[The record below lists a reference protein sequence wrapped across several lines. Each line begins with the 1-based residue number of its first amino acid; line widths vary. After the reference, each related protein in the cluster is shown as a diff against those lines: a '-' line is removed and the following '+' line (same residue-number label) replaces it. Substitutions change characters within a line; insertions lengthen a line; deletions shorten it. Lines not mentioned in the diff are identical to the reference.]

1 MFADNPHLGGAEE
14 VYRLH
19 EAREVAAALGACDAA
34 PHAAV
39 RGSDAVDACGG
50 VRFVPCD
57 ACSGSCKVFA
67 GDEDGAGAGAF
78 RRCPECNENGLVRCP
93 VC

>member
-34 PHAAV
+34 PHAAA

-57 ACSGSCKVFA
+57 ACSGSCKVFGKSVFGSFV
-67 GDEDGAGAGAF
+67 GD
-78 RRCPECNENGLVRCP
+78 
-93 VC
+93 